1 MPERWFRHGVIYC
14 LDVDTYQDSNGD
26 GLGDLPGLIDRLDHL
41 ARLGVTCIWLNPIF
55 SSPDRDDGY
64 DITDFYAVDP
74 SLGSLGDFVELI
86 HQAKNRGLRV
96 IIDLVVN
103 HTSDQHPWFQ
113 AARSDP
119 ESVYRNWYV
128 WSSVEP
134 KTLNQGMVF
143 PGYQA
148 TTWTFDE
155 QAEAWY
161 YHRFYDFQP
170 DLNMSNPAVRQEIEK
185 IIGFWLQL
193 GVDGF
198 RLDAA
203 PFVIELTV
211 PDDANPRQDF
221 SWLND
226 FRRQL
231 SWRRGD
237 AVILAEANVDPGDLG
252 QYFGDGDRLPMLFNF
267 ILNQRTFL
275 ALARAEVGPILQAL
289 AETPAIPDTC
299 QWATFLRNHDE
310 VDLGRLQGHEHDEV
324 FTAFG
329 PEPNMQLY
337 GRGIRRRLAP
347 MLGNDQQRLKMAY
360 ALQFSLPGT
369 PVIRYGDEIGM
380 GEDLRLTQR
389 NAIRTPMQWSRQQN
403 AGFSTCSKKSQLRRP
418 IISGGDF
425 GFETV
430 NVEDQQRDP
439 DSLLTWF
446 QRALLILRECPE
458 FGDGTCS
465 YIDSGNRSVL
475 TLLHQAPS
483 GAMIAITN
491 LSADSSRIDIGRH
504 EAQDG
509 EPVEVFSDQDYRPIA
524 IDLTGIDIGPYG
536 YRWIRLRRTIGG
548 RAGSAP
554 SAR

>member
-1 MPERWFRHGVIYC
+1 MAERWFRQGVVYC

-26 GLGDLPGLIDRLDHL
+26 GIGDLPGLIDRLDHL
-41 ARLGVTCIWLNPIF
+41 ARLGVTCIWLNPIHP
-55 SSPDRDDGY
+55 SPDRDDGY
-64 DITDFYAVDP
+64 DVTDFYAVSP
-74 SLGSLGDFVELI
+74 TLGSLGDFVELI

-103 HTSDQHPWFQ
+103 HTSDEHPWFVS
-113 AARSDP
+113 ACSDP
-119 ESVYRNWYV
+119 DSPFRDWYV
-128 WSSVEP
+128 WSQAEP
-134 KTLNQGMVF
+134 QALDQGMVF
-143 PGYQA
+143 PGYQK
-148 TTWTFDE
+148 TTWTFHE
-155 QAEAWY
+155 QAGAWY

-211 PDDANPRQDF
+211 PDDPTPRQDF
-221 SWLND
+221 SWLTD

-237 AVILAEANVDPGDLG
+237 AVILAEANVEPAQLG
-252 QYFGDGDRLPMLFNF
+252 EYFGDGNRLPMLFNF

-275 ALARAEVGPILQAL
+275 ALARGEVGPLLQGL

-310 VDLGRLQGHEHDEV
+310 VDLGRLQGHERDEV
-324 FTAFG
+324 FSAFG
-329 PEPNMQLY
+329 PDPDMQLY
-337 GRGIRRRLAP
+337 DRGIRRRLAP

-380 GEDLRLTQR
+380 GDDLRLPER
-389 NAIRTPMQWSRQQN
+389 NAMRTPMQWSREPHG
-403 AGFSTCSKKSQLRRP
+403 GFSTCTRKSRLRRP
-418 IISGGDF
+418 VISGGDF

-439 DSLLTWF
+439 QSLLTWF
-446 QRALLILRECPE
+446 QHALLILRECPE
-458 FGDGTCS
+458 FGAGRCS
-465 YIDSGNRSVL
+465 YVDSGHRSVL
-475 TLLHQAPS
+475 ALVHEAPS
-483 GAMIAITN
+483 GAMLAITN
-491 LSADSSRIDIGRH
+491 VSADACTIDLGAQQ
-504 EAQDG
+504 AQDG
-509 EPVEVFSDQDYRPIA
+509 APVEVFSDQDYAPVA
-524 IDLTGIDIGPYG
+524 DDLTSIEIGPYG

-548 RAGSAP
+548 RAGSA
-554 SAR
+554 R